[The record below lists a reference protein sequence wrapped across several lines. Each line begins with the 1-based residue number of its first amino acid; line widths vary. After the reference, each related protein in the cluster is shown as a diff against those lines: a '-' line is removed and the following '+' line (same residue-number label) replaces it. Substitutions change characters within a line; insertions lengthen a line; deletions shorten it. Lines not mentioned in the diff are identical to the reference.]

1 MGLRENEG
9 LAIGHKVAP
18 PPEPADA
25 AGTERTDG
33 ETREFRGTSRWPI
46 GAFVVMQFILIGAVV
61 RAVTASDL
69 VAALL
74 AVVAASMDVIAF
86 LHAKKYSLE
95 VGPDGVR
102 YVAGRAVVSMQW
114 DEIAA
119 VSHHGFGKTMR
130 LRSHDNRSIEIDL
143 DKFKRGGEI
152 RDALRVM
159 LSDHEPITEPVL
171 LGSLI
176 ASSIAVW
183 IIAGIAVT
191 VLARSKNDFMH
202 LAYGAALGFALG
214 LALNTFVR
222 VRLSAYRWIGWGCVG
237 LAVLSVIVA
246 IAWTGAVDYG
256 RAHITVWRVLL
267 AVLGFLSVFSGLIL
281 ASGVRAHGEDYQ
293 EALARRGVEVWRRPP
308 PKAE

>member
-152 RDALRVM
+152 RAARHAFRPRADHRARVARFADRIVNRGLDYRRHRRHGSSAVEERFHASRLRCGARLRVGARVEHVRTRAPFS
-159 LSDHEPITEPVL
+159 LSVDR
-171 LGSLI
+171 LGM
-176 ASSIAVW
+176 
-183 IIAGIAVT
+183 
-191 VLARSKNDFMH
+191 R
-202 LAYGAALGFALG
+202 
-214 LALNTFVR
+214 R
-222 VRLSAYRWIGWGCVG
+222 PGCVVG
-237 LAVLSVIVA
+237 DCRDRVDRRRRLRARAYHCLACPSRRSWFSERVF
-246 IAWTGAVDYG
+246 WTD
-256 RAHITVWRVLL
+256 L
-267 AVLGFLSVFSGLIL
+267 
-281 ASGVRAHGEDYQ
+281 GVRCSR
-293 EALARRGVEVWRRPP
+293 ARRGLPGSACTSRRRGV
-308 PKAE
+308 AQAAA